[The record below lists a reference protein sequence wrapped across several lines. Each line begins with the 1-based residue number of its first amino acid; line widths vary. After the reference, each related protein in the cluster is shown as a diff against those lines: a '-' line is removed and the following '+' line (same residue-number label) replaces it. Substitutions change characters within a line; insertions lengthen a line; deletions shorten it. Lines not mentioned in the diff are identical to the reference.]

1 MKNLKNMFAWITLAL
16 LLTVGTIG
24 ANAGIIVGDRTT
36 PAPCTERSSDGGVM
50 ISDFVGVM
58 IADFTGIMISDF
70 TGVMIADATCQNGVM
85 IAD

>member
-1 MKNLKNMFAWITLAL
+1 MKNLKNMFAWITMAL
-16 LLTVGTIG
+16 VLTVGTIG

-36 PAPCTERSSDGGVM
+36 PAPCSENTSDGGIM
-50 ISDFVGVM
+50 ISDF
-58 IADFTGIMISDF
+58 AGIIITDF

>member
-16 LLTVGTIG
+16 ILTVGTIG

-36 PAPCTERSSDGGVM
+36 PAPCSENTSDG
-50 ISDFVGVM
+50 
-58 IADFTGIMISDF
+58 GIMIS
-70 TGVMIADATCQNGVM
+70 DATCQNGVM